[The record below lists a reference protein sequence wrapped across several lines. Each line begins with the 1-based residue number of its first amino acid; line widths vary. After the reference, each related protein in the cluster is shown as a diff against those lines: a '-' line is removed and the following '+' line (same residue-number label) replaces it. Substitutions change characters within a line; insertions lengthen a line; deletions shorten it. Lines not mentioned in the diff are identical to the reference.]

1 MASRKLN
8 AAAILSIAD
17 ILLIKEMLA
26 LVGPARG
33 LKFELR
39 GMKFEVLKANPSPN
53 KG

>member
-1 MASRKLN
+1 M
-8 AAAILSIAD
+8 SIAD
-17 ILLIKEMLA
+17 ILLIKVKEMLA

-39 GMKFEVLKANPSPN
+39 GMKFEVLKANPSPD